1 MKIFR
6 LLAPPMKVSQITYV
20 IYKTTSQVFLNY
32 CTTLQCHVMSYH
44 DTQFLCNFFAQLY
57 ISQTKK
63 SLKMQ
68 IISSVSATV
77 KFNKFLMPF
86 MKAQVIFSSNFASIF
101 SIIVHNPS
109 VIFHLKNY
117 TLWSKG
123 AHESAN
129 FETLECWVK
138 IRQISHIIFAST
150 SQFFFKFR
158 IILQWYYT

>member
-1 MKIFR
+1 MFR
-6 LLAPPMKVSQITYV
+6 LLAPPMKISRITYV

-57 ISQTKK
+57 IPQTKK

-68 IISSVSATV
+68 IISSVSATM
-77 KFNKFLMPF
+77 KFTKFLMPF
-86 MKAQVIFSSNFASIF
+86 MKAQVIFSSKFAPIF
-101 SIIVHNPS
+101 SIIEPNPS

-117 TLWSKG
+117 ILWSKG
-123 AHESAN
+123 AHESSS

-138 IRQISHIIFAST
+138 IPQTSHIIFASA
-150 SQFFFKFR
+150 SQFFLKFC
-158 IILQWYYT
+158 IILQCYHT